1 MLLLWRGF
9 ISPATPPISP
19 RPVGCTEDLSSTE
32 GCRGQHVVEDTNGDL
47 PFWAE
52 TPKVFH
58 PSAQGGGS
66 PLFCFVV
73 EKACC
78 HHWPLMPR
86 MLHGGFT
93 GTRLDPWGKEQSKNK
108 SFWERLKLT
117 NKWCF
122 WGTETIIL
130 GRIQW
135 IMWAHKY
142 YVKTWNLSN
151 AMFCFRKYQHA
162 FSKEKYFKQ
171 YI

>member
-9 ISPATPPISP
+9 ISPATPPISL
-19 RPVGCTEDLSSTE
+19 RPVGAQKISVALRDAEVNTWQKTPMEISL
-32 GCRGQHVVEDTNGDL
+32 
-47 PFWAE
+47 FWAE
-52 TPKVFH
+52 TPKVFY

-66 PLFCFVV
+66 PLFWFLV
-73 EKACC
+73 EKACS

-86 MLHGGFT
+86 MLHGGST
-93 GTRLDPWGKEQSKNK
+93 GTHLDPLGKEQSKNK
-108 SFWERLKLT
+108 SFWGRLKLT

-130 GRIQW
+130 GGIQW
-135 IMWAHKY
+135 IVWAQKY

-151 AMFCFRKYQHA
+151 AVFCFRKYQHA